1 MSESKEDRINL
12 TESFYAIRLKGSN
25 EWCVFKKYYNYSIYA
40 KGKTIGEAY
49 LATIKYIEEEIAE
62 KQITR
67 ESLIQGYKN
76 FKVEEAL

>member
-49 LATIKYIEEEIAE
+49 LNTIKCVEEEISVG
-62 KQITR
+62 QVSR
-67 ESLIQGYKN
+67 ENLIQNYKSL
-76 FKVEEAL
+76 KSEKIL